1 MDVIYP
7 ATDKHI
13 LKYTNQPMYLVLET
27 EEMYQTITLPYILDN
42 SFSLQVS
49 MSFFKW
55 LKRLIFLKKTKIINL
70 IEILCI
76 CWFSGFTIA

>member
-1 MDVIYP
+1 MNYFVLIEKMFSNKMDVIYP

-49 MSFFKW
+49 MSFF
-55 LKRLIFLKKTKIINL
+55 
-70 IEILCI
+70 
-76 CWFSGFTIA
+76 